1 MDKKNK
7 YPKPLI
13 RSFQMFLPLAASATC
28 KLFIYFLNAIL
39 YISIYHT
46 VLFSVSTRRVFPCMR
61 FTATREVR
69 RGSIIMTDDLLSP
82 VRCEDPPG
90 IYSQHESFNYSFD
103 LVMCPIKKAVS
114 YKI

>member
-1 MDKKNK
+1 
-7 YPKPLI
+7 
-13 RSFQMFLPLAASATC
+13 
-28 KLFIYFLNAIL
+28 
-39 YISIYHT
+39 
-46 VLFSVSTRRVFPCMR
+46 MR

-69 RGSIIMTDDLLSP
+69 RGSNIMTDDLLSP
-82 VRCEDPPG
+82 VQCEDPPG